1 MSRCFWNT
9 LRHYKLWLFPGLI
22 KILITRRLSL
32 GRSFYAPITLLE
44 QPKSKDYAK
53 RRQVISFNY
62 SSTASWLNVI
72 LIFIES
78 SLSIS
83 AIILITT
90 LWPELIDLSRLFTDE
105 NYSDA
110 IYFDLLAVL
119 SIAFVA
125 PFYTAAGFV
134 LYISR
139 RIELEGWDIE
149 ICFRNWVTEFKQ
161 RTNVMTGSQKEVVDV

>member
-1 MSRCFWNT
+1 M
-9 LRHYKLWLFPGLI
+9 
-22 KILITRRLSL
+22 
-32 GRSFYAPITLLE
+32 
-44 QPKSKDYAK
+44 
-53 RRQVISFNY
+53 ISFNY